1 MTTQPA
7 EEKLA
12 LPPTSAP
19 VNSNVEPQTDRFHTD
34 QVATVAGGHFM
45 HDTFSAFLPPLLNA
59 IRESLGTSFVA
70 AGFLVVF
77 TWLPSLL
84 NPFIGYL
91 ADRMSLRYFVILAP
105 AVTATLMSAIGMAN
119 NYVALAMLLLAAGVS
134 IAAFHA
140 PAPAMIAQVSGDRV
154 GKGMS
159 FFMASGELGRTV
171 GPVVVA
177 SAVLWWGLDGIW
189 RLAPI
194 GWLTS
199 GVLYWRLHEVKAN
212 PNATPPSLRGM
223 IPRMREV
230 FPILIWIMAPKSMM
244 MVALAVFLPTYMDAV
259 QGEGLLL
266 SAVALTI
273 LEGAGVVGALLTGT
287 VSDRIGRGRM
297 LFIVLVAAPILLLV
311 FLFGPSW
318 LLVPSLIGLGLT
330 AISPTPVLLAI
341 VQDQFPDNRASA
353 NGIFMF
359 LNFIVRAAA
368 IALLGLMAD
377 RIGLTQAFLVSGVL
391 ALGSIPAVFWLP
403 QTTQSPSAAAH

>member
-7 EEKLA
+7 QEKLA
-12 LPPTSAP
+12 LPEEHAHVSAGTDGF
-19 VNSNVEPQTDRFHTD
+19 QTE

-59 IRESLGTSFVA
+59 IKESLDATYTA
-70 AGFLVVF
+70 AGALVVF

-105 AVTATLMSAIGMAN
+105 AATATLMSSMGLVN
-119 NYVALAMLLLAAGVS
+119 SYFALSLLLLAAGVS
-134 IAAFHA
+134 MAAFHA
-140 PAPAMIAQVSGDRV
+140 PAPAMIARTSGSRV

-177 SAVLWWGLDGIW
+177 GAVLWWGLDGVW

-199 GVLYWRLHEVKAN
+199 GVLYWRLHDVKAS
-212 PNATPPSLRGM
+212 PDAEPPSLLGM
-223 IPRMREV
+223 IPRMRAV
-230 FPILIWIMAPKSMM
+230 FPVLIWIMLPKSLML
-244 MVALAVFLPTYMDAV
+244 VALAVFLPTYMDAV
-259 QGEGLLL
+259 QGEGLFI
-266 SAVALTI
+266 SAMALTI

-297 LFIVLVAAPILLLV
+297 LFIVLVAAPILLMV
-311 FLFGPSW
+311 FLFGATW
-318 LLVPSLIGLGLT
+318 LVVPALIGLGLT
-330 AISPTPVLLAI
+330 AISPTPVMLAI
-341 VQDQFPDNRASA
+341 VQDQFPNNRASA

-359 LNFIVRAAA
+359 LNFIVRAIA
-368 IALLGLMAD
+368 IALVGLMAD
-377 RIGLTQAFLVSGVL
+377 RLGLTRAFMVSGLL
-391 ALGSIPAVFWLP
+391 AVFSIPAVFYLP
-403 QTTQSPSAAAH
+403 EENKETQ